1 MEILNA
7 VDIFLKF
14 AQAPSTTTPAATANT
29 ANLNNALNEIKR
41 LSNILSDPHIKEDLS
56 SGLIFTLDYKI
67 KQQKNNEAKIT
78 DPKAKKLISGQMS
91 SDLNNLTNSVKLF
104 YSSLAVQ
111 PIDLNN
117 SSNYLIT
124 LKNNWTNFR
133 NNDLNDAWLQLVLQ
147 QNNQNVQ
154 TWWKKLRQK
163 IDDTIRS
170 IDLKVQ
176 EAKKY
181 TVPIVS

>member
-1 MEILNA
+1 MEITNA

-14 AQAPSTTTPAATANT
+14 AQVPTSQPVAPSSHT

-41 LSNILSDPHIKEDLS
+41 LSNILADPHVKEDLS

-67 KQQKNNEAKIT
+67 KQQRDSEAKIT
-78 DPKAKKLISGQMS
+78 VPNTKKLISGQMIS
-91 SDLNNLTNSVKLF
+91 NLNNLTNSVKLF
-104 YSSLAVQ
+104 YSSLVVQ

-117 SSNYLIT
+117 SYNYLT
-124 LKNNWTNFR
+124 NMKRNWENFR
-133 NNDLNDAWLQLVLQ
+133 NNNINDAWLLLILQ

-154 TWWKKLRQK
+154 TWWKKLKQK
-163 IDDTIRS
+163 IDDAIKS
-170 IDLKVQ
+170 IELKIQ

-181 TVPIVS
+181 TVPVIS